1 MQLVEVVRDETMMV
15 PGYEDQTFECSSCH
29 EVERRRTFR
38 GEGAWAEETAAA
50 SALSA
55 SAAEAPVVTSA
66 PAMAS
71 PDVFVPEAVLSPDA
85 QPAAPQA
92 SAGAG
97 EVEDGEEMLKRAI
110 AMVRAPVGGSQP
122 VRGLTDRPR
131 TPAALGSAMRAKK
144 AGRSRLIQIRHD
156 PSYEAAFAAKD
167 TKTGLV
173 VLRHQD
179 SIRLRSMCERLG
191 WQVLEDGAA
200 SEE

>member
-15 PGYEDQTFECSSCH
+15 AGYEDQTFECSSCH

-55 SAAEAPVVTSA
+55 PTAEAPLVAPA

-85 QPAAPQA
+85 PTA
-92 SAGAG
+92 SAGADA
-97 EVEDGEEMLKRAI
+97 VEDGEEMLKRAI

-131 TPAALGSAMRAKK
+131 TPAVLASAMRAKK

-179 SIRLRSMCERLG
+179 STRLRSMCERLG
-191 WQVLEDGAA
+191 WQVIEDGAA
-200 SEE
+200 PEE